1 MDEIRRKLEL
11 IDQQL
16 AQRSYHRQIIS
27 TAPLIFVAAGLIAG
41 IVAQNT
47 FNLPVIAWLGLLTLF
62 AAAAVVSFLNWKSEI
77 GNWKFAYLAFAC
89 FFCLGGIRLAGY
101 YQPAASDIRIF
112 LGDESQLATV
122 KGTILTEPRVNKNEQ
137 WVFAKFTHKDPSSSF
152 YLELNEA
159 ETTTGWAKV
168 TGIIRVQVDEPV
180 LDLKVD
186 DMVQIYCWL
195 DKFKCPHNP
204 GQFDIAEYMKKN
216 NVFVAASVKS
226 RDSIELLKGNSSG
239 LFTKVQGKLKKIA
252 NEAMLGDS
260 PVQEQSQALLAA
272 LLLGYRTDIDAATNE
287 AFRQTGLFH
296 FISLSGMNFAILV
309 GIIWWFCKAAGLM
322 KPARA
327 AVCTIAAVIF
337 LLVVPPNAPAMR
349 AGIMCTV
356 FCASFFF
363 RRQSNPLNS
372 LSLAAIILLLI
383 KPTEL
388 FEVSW
393 QLTFASVLGIIL
405 FTDRIANFLY
415 ERTIERYWSNKTF
428 KTQNFF
434 HITLKKLVSLIVNM
448 FAVTFAAC
456 LASSGILLYNFYT
469 INYLTWLWTII
480 MSPLIALISIIGYL
494 KLIITLVLPTLANF
508 LGIIANL
515 LSVYLIWI
523 IKLFASWH
531 ISEVLIGSVPWIVII
546 LYYGFIFFAAYAR
559 INRPLLKKVI
569 VTVMFSAI
577 ILFLVVSKCQ
587 RVYRDN
593 LIVTTLD
600 VGHGQAILAQLP
612 GKTNIL
618 FDAGSLHYSDIGRK
632 IIVPFLNYSGI
643 GTIDAI
649 IISHGDIDHING
661 IPEIVEYRRIGGVY
675 ADDAVFPGTD
685 PCGPPKVLKTF
696 LAKNGIKIQPL
707 KPNFDRIEILWPNKQ
722 TGNDEKL
729 SNNNK
734 SVVSLIKFAG
744 RKILLCSDI
753 EEASQKNL
761 IARDPA
767 LKTDIVVVP
776 HHGSTRTLDDSFLEN
791 LNASTLIY
799 SCGRSQYENQHSS
812 LSANSIKSFYT
823 AGDGAITVHIDK
835 NGDIKTDTFLK

>member
-1 MDEIRRKLEL
+1 MDEIKRKLEL

-16 AQRSYHRQIIS
+16 AQRSYHQQIIS

-41 IVAQNT
+41 IVVQNA

-62 AAAAVVSFLNWKSEI
+62 AATAVVSFLNWKSEI

-89 FFCLGGIRLAGY
+89 FFCLGGIRLVSY
-101 YQPAASDIRIF
+101 YQPAANDIRIF
-112 LGDESQLATV
+112 LGDERQLATIR
-122 KGTILTEPRVNKNEQ
+122 GEILTEPRVNKNEQ

-152 YLELNEA
+152 YLKLNEA
-159 ETTTGWAKV
+159 ETTTGYAKV

-180 LDLKVD
+180 LDMKTGDYVR
-186 DMVQIYCWL
+186 IFCWL
-195 DKFKCPHNP
+195 DKFKGPHNP
-204 GQFDIAEYMKKN
+204 GQFDIAEYMKRN

-309 GIIWWFCKAAGLM
+309 GIIWWLCKAAGLM

-327 AVCTIAAVIF
+327 AVSMVAAVIF

-372 LSLAAIILLLI
+372 LSMSAIILLLI

-393 QLTFASVLGIIL
+393 QLSFAAVLGIIL
-405 FTDRIANFLY
+405 FTDRIDNFLS
-415 ERTIERYWSNKTF
+415 EK
-428 KTQNFF
+428 
-434 HITLKKLVSLIVNM
+434 ITDLLPVLKLGRLLSEAIAVSL
-448 FAVTFAAC
+448 AAC
-456 LASSGILLYNFYT
+456 LASSGILLYHFYT

-480 MSPLIALISIIGYL
+480 VSPLIAVISVIGYL
-494 KLIITLVLPTLANF
+494 KIIIALVLPTIANF
-508 LGIIANL
+508 LGIIAIVLCN
-515 LSVYLIWI
+515 VLIRI
-523 IKLFASWH
+523 VKLFASWH
-531 ISEVLIGSVPWIVII
+531 ISEVLIGSVPLVVIV

-559 INRPLLKKVI
+559 INRPLLKKAI

-577 ILFLVVSKCQ
+577 ILFLVVSKYQ

-600 VGHGQAILAQLP
+600 VGHGQAIFAQLP
-612 GKTNIL
+612 GKANIL

-632 IIVPFLNYSGI
+632 IVDPFLNYNGI

-661 IPEIVEYRRIGGVY
+661 IPEIAEYSRRIGGVY
-675 ADDAVFPGTD
+675 ADDAVFLDTD
-685 PCGPPKVLKTF
+685 PCGPSKVLKTF

-707 KPNFDRIEILWPNKQ
+707 KPNFDRIKILWPDKQ

-729 SNNNK
+729 SSNDK
-734 SVVSLIKFAG
+734 SVVSLIEFAG

-753 EEASQKNL
+753 EKPSQKKL
-761 IARDPA
+761 IALYPE

-776 HHGSTRTLDDSFLEN
+776 HHGSTRTLDESFLEN
-791 LNASTLIY
+791 LNAGTLIY
-799 SCGRSQYENQHSS
+799 SCGRTQYENQHSS
-812 LSANSIKSFYT
+812 PSVKNTKSFYT
-823 AGDGAITVHIDK
+823 ARDGVITVRIDK